1 MHIFSSTHAMR
12 LLIVFP
18 LLVVYC
24 SAYED
29 LYILIDEISLYNCRG
44 VRNEIKIEEE
54 DVNIV
59 NDKGNKVY
67 YIHAPGNYSLH
78 FKRIKVEKDFGFL
91 AGEIGV
97 TLQVPIIEGPAG
109 IRFDLPYTMVPE
121 TGLLSQQCDEHSGII
136 ERNGRQYCR
145 YCDLCGVGE
154 RLESELNSGVHQF
167 LPTMPG
173 ETQGGGQRCGAISA
187 REYDFKRTISLPN
200 RNTLEQLIR
209 SKVQGVDDEVKKR
222 LNKGRGRFQVFLN
235 LISAEK
241 PSISQKRWFDGSKE
255 CKCCETRSPSC
266 GSLAYLYCNI
276 EDCKSGWALQ
286 CLHNTARIAACYT
299 VEFNYRMTTSYAD
312 VLQFLQLNG
321 YPDQETISA
330 IPQPVQIESAP
341 PVLPQPVPAPAEPAP
356 AESALPEEPMVPL
369 AEQCVAAIEER
380 KTHLRRYC
388 TIFWNAKLCCL
399 HCKGV
404 C

>member
-1 MHIFSSTHAMR
+1 MHNFSSTHAMR

-18 LLVVYC
+18 LLVAYC

-44 VRNEIKIEEE
+44 VKNEIKIEEE

-154 RLESELNSGVHQF
+154 RLQTELNRGGHQF
-167 LPTMPG
+167 LPIMPG
-173 ETQGGGQRCGAISA
+173 DTQAGPQRCGSISA

-312 VLQFLQLNG
+312 VLQFLHQNG
-321 YPDQETISA
+321 YPDQEAMAA
-330 IPQPVQIESAP
+330 IPHQEAIAPPILQPVQMSAHFLLFTSLFSDFHKQRRLGVFFSKGITLAISTGES
-341 PVLPQPVPAPAEPAP
+341 
-356 AESALPEEPMVPL
+356 
-369 AEQCVAAIEER
+369 
-380 KTHLRRYC
+380 
-388 TIFWNAKLCCL
+388 
-399 HCKGV
+399 G
-404 C
+404 